1 MGIGHGLASAVPPIS
16 TQQAAYQWMVSAT
29 IRVAMPH
36 CPLSGRLILVVE
48 DEPLVALEVIGALQ
62 TAGAKVLSA
71 GYLEAGLFIT
81 EHQELSAAVIDL
93 HLNDGSGIGICRRLL
108 QRRIPFVIYT
118 GYPRMLLEEN
128 WSHVQVIQKPARPE
142 QLVASIARMLQ

>member
-1 MGIGHGLASAVPPIS
+1 
-16 TQQAAYQWMVSAT
+16 
-29 IRVAMPH
+29 MPH
-36 CPLSGRLILVVE
+36 RPLSGRLILVVE
-48 DEPLVALEVIGALQ
+48 DEPLVALEVIGALR

-93 HLNDGSGIGICRRLL
+93 RLNDGSSIGICRRLL

-118 GYPRMLLEEN
+118 GYPRMMLDEN
-128 WSHVQVIQKPARPE
+128 WSHVQAIQKPARPE
-142 QLVASIARMLQ
+142 QLVAAVESMLQ